1 MGAMKTILNLV
12 NFATLTE
19 KEKAQLLEVFQ
30 NRKREI
36 DKELKSIEKALGKK
50 GKGQTK
56 RKPKA

>member
-30 NRKREI
+30 IESVRST
-36 DKELKSIEKALGKK
+36 KS
-50 GKGQTK
+50 
-56 RKPKA
+56 